1 MGSGGSDISVLES
14 QLLQLK
20 KRLSDTEAEQLKAFQ
35 MFETKKLSIQKAID
49 DKKMEIFLKNNDRQ
63 NEYYTFEG
71 SSQHTNI
78 IEQAMFVAEVPDFT
92 YFEVVQAEIE
102 VIDDGVQFEVVDAE
116 DETNQDVPI

>member
-1 MGSGGSDISVLES
+1 
-14 QLLQLK
+14 
-20 KRLSDTEAEQLKAFQ
+20 